1 MELRPTDDRK
11 VHLLTRG
18 NVDGIVSA
26 ALFLARDPR
35 TRVSFVPSGDMAV
48 EVLRKDISSHT
59 FYLVDLGLTPR
70 LIKTVNDKAKTHQQV
85 VYLDHH
91 QQSAELW
98 QELDTRTDGIVQQG
112 VSAAGVAYGYLGLN
126 GLHKHLVAVADEI
139 EYTRSQHHDVM
150 VDAHGLPRIEQE
162 ARILDFA
169 WRFRVEDD
177 RFRLSAARRLAEG
190 KWPSEVPEIKGR
202 YHQMCIENRWE
213 RALDRVRERIEVK
226 HNVALLKFGRRKPSL
241 FGFGS
246 RALTAVAVEAG
257 ADVAVMLNRR
267 PQVSSLS
274 LRRTDTGE
282 GGINLGRFVADF
294 TASHGIVGGG
304 HPHSAGA
311 RIPSRSVSEF
321 LKEVYCLA

>member
-48 EVLRKDISSHT
+48 DVLRKDISSHT

-70 LIKTVNDKAKTHQQV
+70 LIKTVNDKAKTNQQV

-91 QQSAELW
+91 QQSAEMW
-98 QELDTRTDGIVQQG
+98 QELDCRTDGVIQQG
-112 VSAAGVAYGYLGLN
+112 ISAAGVASGYLGLRDMQ
-126 GLHKHLVAVADEI
+126 HLVAVADEI
-139 EYTRSQHHDVM
+139 EYTRSGVHADM
-150 VDAHGLPRIEQE
+150 VDRFGLPRIEQE

-177 RFRLSAARRLAEG
+177 KFRLSAARRLAAG

-213 RALDRVRERIEVK
+213 RALDRVRERVEVK

-246 RALTAVAVEAG
+246 RALTHVALESGAG
-257 ADVAVMLNRR
+257 VAVMLNRR

-274 LRRTDTGE
+274 LRRTDAGE
-282 GGINLGRFVADF
+282 GGFNLGRFVADF

-311 RIPSRSVSEF
+311 RIPSRSVPEF

>member
-1 MELRPTDDRK
+1 MVWLERDDRK

-26 ALFLARDPR
+26 ALFLARDPA

-48 EVLRKDISSHT
+48 DVLRKDIASQQ

-70 LIKTVNDKAKTHQQV
+70 LIKTVNDKAKTKQQV
-85 VYLDHH
+85 IYLDHH
-91 QQSAELW
+91 EQSAELW
-98 QELDTRTDGIVQQG
+98 HELDSRTDGVIQQG
-112 VSAAGVAYGYLGLN
+112 ISAAGVAYEYLGLN
-126 GLHKHLVAVADEI
+126 GLHKHLVAVADQV
-139 EYTRSQHHDVM
+139 EYTHSPFHALTQQEVGPERL
-150 VDAHGLPRIEQE
+150 AEE

-177 RFRLSAARRLAEG
+177 RFRLGAARRLAQG

-202 YHQMCIENRWE
+202 YHQMCIENRWD
-213 RALDRVRERIEVK
+213 RALERVRERIELK
-226 HNVALLKFGRRKPSL
+226 HNVALLRFGRRKPSL

-246 RALTAVAVEAG
+246 RALTEVAREEG
-257 ADVAVMLNRR
+257 ADVAVMLNKR

-274 LRRTDTGE
+274 LRRTDAGE
-282 GGINLGRFVADF
+282 GGLNLGRFVADF

-311 RIPSRSVSEF
+311 KIPSRAVPEF